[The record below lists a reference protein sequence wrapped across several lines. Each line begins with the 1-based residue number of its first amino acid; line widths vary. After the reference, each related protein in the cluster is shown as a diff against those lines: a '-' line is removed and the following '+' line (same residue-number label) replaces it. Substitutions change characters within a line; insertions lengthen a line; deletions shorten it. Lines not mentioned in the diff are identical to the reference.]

1 MTDQITRPSVAS
13 RSPEPIRSEVLLEH
27 AAPKRVAGV
36 LGLLAQH
43 GTRVAGTRVHA
54 AIEISDSRGTFK
66 LGTGDTIARVKVRDR
81 RAYAA
86 LVRSGSVGLGQ
97 AYVEGWWQADDLT
110 GLIRW
115 LFANTQWLRHRIDA
129 IARVFAGTVDLFAK
143 HAPELAEDLQN
154 VRAHYDLSNQFF
166 AAMLDETMTYSCAV
180 FDNPSTSLRDAQIA
194 KIDRLCKKL
203 DLRPGERLIEI
214 GTGWGAFA
222 IHAASNYGVE
232 VTTTTIS
239 SEQQRLAAT
248 RVAEAG
254 LTHRITVLGLDWRE
268 LEGSFDKLV
277 SVEMIEAVDWRLH
290 DQFLA
295 KCASLL
301 QDGGLAALQVIVI
314 DDQSFQRA
322 KRHRDFIREMVFP
335 GGCIP
340 SITSLTTSLTHA
352 TDLRVIE
359 LEDIGRH
366 YAETLR
372 RWAENLSSSELGV
385 QEGDIQFQRLWSL
398 YLAYCEAAFLER
410 HVSDVQLVLAK
421 PSWRGHLGT
430 DISPAPGSFPTADVF
445 TPRRH

>member
-1 MTDQITRPSVAS
+1 MTDQITRPSVVNALS
-13 RSPEPIRSEVLLEH
+13 EPIRSEVLLEH
-27 AAPKRVAGV
+27 AAPKQIASV
-36 LGLLAQH
+36 LGRLAEQ
-43 GTRVAGTRVHA
+43 GTRVAGSRVHGS
-54 AIEISDSRGTFK
+54 IEIGDARGSFRV
-66 LGTGDTIARVKVRDR
+66 GTGDTIARVEIRDR

-97 AYVEGWWQADDLT
+97 AYVKGWWEADDLT

-115 LFANTQWLRHRIDA
+115 LFANTQWLRHRIDTL
-129 IARVFAGTVDLFAK
+129 ARSFAGALDLFAR
-143 HAPELAEDLQN
+143 HAPEPAEDLRN

-166 AAMLDETMTYSCAV
+166 AAMLDETMTYSCAM
-180 FDNPSTSLRDAQIA
+180 FEDANTSLHDAQIA
-194 KIDRLCKKL
+194 KMDQLCKKL
-203 DLRPGERLIEI
+203 NLRPGERLIEI
-214 GTGWGAFA
+214 GTGWGALA
-222 IHAASNYGVE
+222 IHAASHYGVE

-239 SEQQRLAAT
+239 PEQQRLAST

-268 LEGSFDKLV
+268 LEGTFDKLV

-301 QDGGLAALQVIVI
+301 QDEGLAALQVIVI
-314 DDQSFQRA
+314 DDKSFERA

-340 SITSLTTSLTHA
+340 SITSLMTSVTRA
-352 TDLRVIE
+352 TDLRLIG
-359 LEDIGRH
+359 LEDIGQH
-366 YAETLR
+366 YAETLH
-372 RWAENLSSSELGV
+372 RWTENISSSGIALK
-385 QEGDIQFQRLWSL
+385 EGDPEFQRLWSL

-421 PSWRGHLGT
+421 TKWRGQLGI
-430 DISPAPGSFPTADVF
+430 DMSP
-445 TPRRH
+445 TPRPFPAEGAFMPARH